1 MSRRPPDPVVHL
13 ELHTPNLPRAC
24 GFYGE
29 LLGWSTDVVR
39 VASGAYV
46 GLGLGERVDGGIVES
61 EREPPRWIPYVET
74 AGIGGGA
81 PTGRAARRA
90 VGRPDPRGRRGVVVH
105 DPRAGGVD
113 GCDLGAEAE
122 PALTVTVRNNHCV
135 PAFRRLAVSAPYRGV
150 LRM

>member
-74 AGIGGGA
+74 ARIE
-81 PTGRAARRA
+81 AARQRA
-90 VGRPDPRGRRGVVVH
+90 ER
-105 DPRAGGVD
+105 
-113 GCDLGAEAE
+113 LGALSAGPIHEGAAGWWCTIRGPEGSTVAIWE
-122 PALTVTVRNNHCV
+122 PK
-135 PAFRRLAVSAPYRGV
+135 PSRR
-150 LRM
+150 

>member
-74 AGIGGGA
+74 VGIG
-81 PTGRAARRA
+81 AARQRA
-90 VGRPDPRGRRGVVVH
+90 ERLGALSAGPIHEGRRRMVVR

-113 GCDLGAEAE
+113 GGDLGAEAE

-135 PAFRRLAVSAPYRGV
+135 PGFRRLAVSAPYRGV
-150 LRM
+150 VPM